1 MILVLLGLDILFIL
15 TTSQSTITIIMIK
28 RIKIYVNQT
37 IKQQHFFNMG
47 ILEVEE
53 YVDMETKFNNDNFLE
68 QTLIREIQNSKLYLE
83 FLNEKIKR
91 YENIKKNL
99 DINKPFFF
107 QKSKIFKYNNKV
119 NDCEEIIFENYKKI
133 ENEIEVINKLYNSS
147 KSL

>member
-1 MILVLLGLDILFIL
+1 
-15 TTSQSTITIIMIK
+15 
-28 RIKIYVNQT
+28 
-37 IKQQHFFNMG
+37 
-47 ILEVEE
+47 
-53 YVDMETKFNNDNFLE
+53 METKFNNDNFLE

-107 QKSKIFKYNNKV
+107 QKSKILKYNNKV